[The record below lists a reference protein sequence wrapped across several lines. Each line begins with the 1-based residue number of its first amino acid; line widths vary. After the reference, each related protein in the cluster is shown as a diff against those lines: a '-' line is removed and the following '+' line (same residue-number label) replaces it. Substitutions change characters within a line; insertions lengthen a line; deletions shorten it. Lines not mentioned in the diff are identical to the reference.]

1 MEPKQADAMSAASP
15 LPQVEI
21 KTTLAPGKRGPAGI
35 APRTDYSRVNTGSP
49 PAPDAGAS
57 EQKSMAPR
65 GAEMLP
71 KIAASEGSMGHQTA
85 ARPTI
90 NEMVKR
96 AMAGVA
102 TAVEV
107 NREADRQA
115 ENLGETPSVK
125 TASAATTTGSVDYDE
140 VEKLAAALEYAS
152 QIVKEGAHLGGPYS
166 LHENHVEPGKG
177 PGALTVLTPQGGE
190 NPIKPGGTGHG
201 HTAQVTK
208 SAPTQSSTSGGPSTQ
223 LANDINRAPGG
234 PGNQTLSMVNQKST
248 KMASEEKCAKC
259 GKDKEKCSCAKTA
272 SVVSAIRAS
281 WASKQAGAKTAKDEH
296 EAKETEGLQEAEK
309 GLAKAEKAH
318 ESEPENKKEA
328 SNFLNL
334 AGAMLNAVKIAE
346 DAINP
351 AHISAG
357 SATPPDTREAG
368 QPGGVQPKGAGPG
381 MIASAS
387 NAIHYTKGQAKAEPK
402 GDSRAYWNE
411 PSHSSATDK
420 TLSLAFK
427 HTGEAG
433 TKFASAPAVSTAAA
447 RALLQKLAEA
457 ADSKKN
463 EANGAA

>member
-15 LPQVEI
+15 LPQVEV
-21 KTTLAPGKRGPAGI
+21 KTTLAPGKRGPVGI

-71 KIAASEGSMGHQTA
+71 KMASEGSMGQQVA

-102 TAVEV
+102 SAVEV
-107 NREADRQA
+107 NREAARQA
-115 ENLGETPSVK
+115 ENLGEATSMK
-125 TASAATTTGSVDYDE
+125 TAGAPTTSGSVDYDQ
-140 VEKLAAALEYAS
+140 VEKLAAACEFAA
-152 QIVKEGAHLGGPYS
+152 QMVKEGAHLGGPYS

-201 HTAQVTK
+201 HTAQVSAGAAMQK
-208 SAPTQSSTSGGPSTQ
+208 STPAGPSTQ
-223 LANDINRAPGG
+223 LANDIDHAPGG
-234 PGNQTLSMVNQKST
+234 PGRQQLSMVNQKH
-248 KMASEEKCAKC
+248 AAEEKCAKC
-259 GKDKEKCSCAKTA
+259 GKDKDKCTCEKTA
-272 SVVSAIRAS
+272 SIDVAAIRAS
-281 WASKQAGAKTAKDEH
+281 WAKQAGVKTAKDEH
-296 EAKETEGLQEAEK
+296 EEKETQGLVEAEK
-309 GLAKAEKAH
+309 GLKKVEKAH

-328 SNFLNL
+328 SNFLTL
-334 AGAMLNAVKIAE
+334 AGAALNAVKVAE

-357 SATPPDTREAG
+357 GATPPDTREAG
-368 QPGGVQPKGAGPG
+368 QPGGVQPKGSGPG
-381 MIASAS
+381 MVASS
-387 NAIHYTKGQAKAEPK
+387 TSAIHYTKGQAKAEPK
-402 GDSRAYWNE
+402 SDSGAYWRE

-420 TLSLAFK
+420 TLGQAFK

-433 TKFASAPAVSTAAA
+433 TKFASAPVSTAAA
-447 RALLQKLAEA
+447 RALLQKLASA
-457 ADSKKN
+457 ADANKKN